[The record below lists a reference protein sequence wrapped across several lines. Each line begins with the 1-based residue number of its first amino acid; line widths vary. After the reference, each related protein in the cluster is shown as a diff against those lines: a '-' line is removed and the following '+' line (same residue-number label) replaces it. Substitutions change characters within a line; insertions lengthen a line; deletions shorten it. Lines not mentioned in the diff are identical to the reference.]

1 MRGWR
6 RSGTVACP
14 AGRALRAILM
24 QDRRRTGA
32 ARLCRARRDRRC
44 GPLAARPDRLGTRCD
59 SLGTLAASGAFFGR
73 AMRTGSP
80 VSGMGGGSC
89 VSAHRRPSVQADR
102 MGARAVHGRF
112 ADVRSVSDSECAEHC
127 SWYAG
132 ASVCNRAVDG
142 PASVGGACDR
152 GRHRAL
158 LPGRMPVGLP
168 CALFRRSRDRLRYRR
183 KTASEGGVAPF
194 SSWSG
199 PCGDVIL
206 LTSKIF
212 PSFANNP

>member
-24 QDRRRTGA
+24 QGWRRTGA
-32 ARLCRARRDRRC
+32 VRPQSGGMVRNC
-44 GPLAARPDRLGTRCD
+44 GPLAARFDR
-59 SLGTLAASGAFFGR
+59 SGWRGAILWDACGKRHLFGR
-73 AMRTGSP
+73 AMRAGSP

-112 ADVRSVSDSECAEHC
+112 ADVRSVSDSECAERC
-127 SWYAG
+127 GRYAG
-132 ASVCNRAVDG
+132 ASVRNRAVDG

-152 GRHRAL
+152 DRRRACCRAVCRSGRPARCFEGASIGGPAVGKPPPKGVSRRFRYGSDRAAML
-158 LPGRMPVGLP
+158 
-168 CALFRRSRDRLRYRR
+168 YY
-183 KTASEGGVAPF
+183 
-194 SSWSG
+194 
-199 PCGDVIL
+199 
-206 LTSKIF
+206 
-212 PSFANNP
+212 

>member
-32 ARLCRARRDRRC
+32 ARPLSGGMVRNC
-44 GPLAARPDRLGTRCD
+44 GPLAARPDRSGARCD
-59 SLGTLAASGAFFGR
+59 FWGTHAASGAFFGR

-112 ADVRSVSDSECAEHC
+112 ADVRSVSDSECAERC
-127 SWYAG
+127 GRYAG
-132 ASVCNRAVDG
+132 ASGEPGGRRPGVGRRRVRSGPSSCAAAGPHAGRAVPHVVPKTG
-142 PASVGGACDR
+142 CVAAGKPPPKGVSRRFRHGSDR
-152 GRHRAL
+152 AAML
-158 LPGRMPVGLP
+158 
-168 CALFRRSRDRLRYRR
+168 YY
-183 KTASEGGVAPF
+183 
-194 SSWSG
+194 
-199 PCGDVIL
+199 
-206 LTSKIF
+206 
-212 PSFANNP
+212 